1 MGKSSASRSPSRSA
15 RKSSVMTPSLGLT
28 PGFAKLDAFVMVLNC
43 VLFVFMTDQAI
54 VSSMSHS
61 CVCRM

>member
-15 RKSSVMTPSLGLT
+15 RKNPVIAPSLGLA
-28 PGFAKLDAFVMVLNC
+28 PGFAKLDAFVMVLNF
-43 VLFVFMTDQAI
+43 VLFVFTTDQAI
-54 VSSMSHS
+54 VSSISHS